1 MLSKSSLLAMKEEVS
16 SIRREG
22 AEYLK
27 QKKDEQENNLGDI
40 EFLEAQYSKM
50 LADIEVMPEQFR
62 RGAL

>member
-1 MLSKSSLLAMKEEVS
+1 MKEEVS

-62 RGAL
+62 RGVL